1 MNVADLRRASDFVT
15 ADVCCKVV
23 LNARFSYNSMALVA
37 GMSACIIYAVNVMRS
52 VLREGLLN
60 PEKGGVSYFP
70 EIVGIINFIFI
81 NNKRR
86 ITCQISTKG

>member
-1 MNVADLRRASDFVT
+1 MNVAGLRSASDFVT

-37 GMSACIIYAVNVMRS
+37 GMSAFIICAVNVMRS

-60 PEKGGVSYFP
+60 PKKGGVSDFP
-70 EIVGIINFIFI
+70 EIVGIINFIF
-81 NNKRR
+81 NYKKRR
-86 ITCQISTKG
+86 ITWQISTKG

>member
-1 MNVADLRRASDFVT
+1 MNVAGLRRASDFVT

-37 GMSACIIYAVNVMRS
+37 GMSAFIIYAVNVMRS
-52 VLREGLLN
+52 VLREGLLS
-60 PEKGGVSYFP
+60 PKKGGVSDFP

-86 ITCQISTKG
+86 IKWQISTKG